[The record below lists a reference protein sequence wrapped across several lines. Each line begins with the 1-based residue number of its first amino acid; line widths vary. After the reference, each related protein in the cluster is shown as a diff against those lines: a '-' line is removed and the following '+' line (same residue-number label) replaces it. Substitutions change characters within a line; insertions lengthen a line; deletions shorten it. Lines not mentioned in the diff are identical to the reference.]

1 MEAEGLCVPPRWA
14 CGLRGWGS
22 LVRALRLG
30 AAAGLTAPPR
40 LHAYVDQG
48 KAGGAPRCAS
58 SNSFLLPQNKEELLI
73 PSTGEVRGQQYFVTR
88 GAAAV
93 RTACR
98 QRLPRSRS
106 VVLCQGLFKELLCG
120 GKPSVLGCSS
130 LSPVAWP

>member
-1 MEAEGLCVPPRWA
+1 MRAPQVGMWA
-14 CGLRGWGS
+14 QGWGS
-22 LVRALRLG
+22 LVCALRLG

-40 LHAYVDQG
+40 LHAYVDRG

-58 SNSFLLPQNKEELLI
+58 GNSFLPPQNKEELLI

-98 QRLPRSRS
+98 QRLPQTRG
-106 VVLCQGLFKELLCG
+106 VVLCRGLFKELLCG
-120 GKPSVLGCSS
+120 GKPSALGCSS